1 MLARICPGLWN
12 AFVQTRKSLL
22 LTYTAAG
29 LTAHLVKFWLDFSP
43 SVGTVEQGITP
54 TLVRDGSSS
63 RTLLHQR
70 TLGRQI
76 APLWSLVQVAAKT
89 KHSPPAAPRPPGG
102 WKFWL
107 YFSLCSAMSRLK
119 VPEIIQNTRLA

>member
-89 KHSPPAAPRPPGG
+89 KHS
-102 WKFWL
+102 
-107 YFSLCSAMSRLK
+107 LK
-119 VPEIIQNTRLA
+119 ETLILFHFLLVSHAVRELRCLP